1 MWKNEVKTV
10 KEGFRVAALEL
21 VQLRE
26 LRKLE
31 QEERALFEDDIGA
44 QVPGHLKKEREKI
57 EKKLRALQMVQEEL
71 QQPDQ
76 ETLVTR
82 SVPLEEVK
90 KGLKEWTPA
99 LEAEYRSLL
108 THKAIVPIDEREYQQ
123 IREECKVVESIPGM
137 LVATLKPPARKKAR
151 VVACGNHV
159 QSGAE
164 RGDLSAGGIDAI
176 AFRSLVSAA
185 VREGFSLGT
194 ADVKTAFLQAPR
206 KGLPGRETV
215 VQPPTIL
222 KEAGILK
229 YGWSERWKIT
239 GALYGLVESPR
250 DWADFRDRKL
260 REMRCGSFRMD
271 RKFNCGLQRNRI
283 SGSLWRRQRTGTR
296 RKRR

>member
-137 LVATLKPPARKKAR
+137 LVATL
-151 VVACGNHV
+151 
-159 QSGAE
+159 
-164 RGDLSAGGIDAI
+164 
-176 AFRSLVSAA
+176 
-185 VREGFSLGT
+185 
-194 ADVKTAFLQAPR
+194 TAFLQAPR